1 MHKQNAVED
10 KNLYSGIYALCVRRP
25 VLAIVL
31 NLLLV
36 VAGAAALL
44 GVEIREMPNV
54 DRPVITIT
62 TTYSGSPPEVVDAEV
77 TSVIEEAVARTSGVS
92 SISSTS
98 SYGRSRVTVE
108 FSDSVDVGEAAN
120 DIRDAVGGVTRN
132 LPDDADTPTVVKAD
146 ANAEPVMRA
155 TVTSSQMRV
164 EDLSALVEDVIV
176 DRIASV
182 SGVASVDTY
191 GSREP
196 VFKIA
201 LDMTALSSRG
211 LTPND
216 VRGVLEALAM
226 DTSGGALETTYQELY
241 VRAHNDIETAEDI
254 AAVKINSTTRIRD
267 VALVTYGP
275 DDAASGA
282 FINGVRAIAL
292 GIIRAADS
300 NTIEI
305 SQDVRAVIAEL
316 EKQLPEHVE
325 IIITADDAVFI
336 ESAISEV
343 LISLLMATAIVIAI
357 IMLFLG
363 SWRVTLI
370 PAVTVPVALMGAV
383 VGIWLVGFSMNILT
397 LLALLLATGMVVDDA
412 IVVLEN
418 ISKRVQKGEGTHAA
432 AILGTKEVFFAVV
445 STTATLAAVFIPISF
460 LSGSV
465 GKLFSEFG
473 FVLAIC
479 VLLSSFVALTLAP
492 MMASRILKPVD
503 AQKAARPSMLWV
515 LIMKMGG
522 VLARIYEMLL
532 NKALKVPLLVV
543 AISIGFGA
551 LGWNYYQTLPEQLTP
566 LEDRSIILMM
576 ARTPQGSS
584 LDYTRSK
591 LAEIEDIAGRYVE
604 SGEAQNLMT
613 IAGVRNSKNMGFL
626 ILPLKTWSERDRSQ
640 QEIVAEMNRAMMSL
654 KGIDVFL
661 IQPNTLGIRGAGEGL
676 RFAVTGTNYDV
687 LAEGAQALSQAMQDE
702 LGDKIGRTN
711 ISYDTTQP
719 QLLFSVDRDRA
730 EDLGLSPEL
739 VISTLRMLLDGSE
752 VAELFV
758 EDDGIPMIMESGAT
772 PLRSTRDLENL
783 FVKAADGTML
793 PLSSIVSVKEEAV
806 APSLTR
812 ERQQRAVP
820 ISMSLNEGYDLSQSI
835 EDMRR
840 IAAEVLP
847 PEVTITLL
855 SEAAVLE
862 QTSSNMLLT
871 FGFAIL
877 IVFLVLSA
885 QFESFLSAT
894 VILATVPFGLA
905 AAVFAI
911 AWTGGSLNVYSQ
923 IGMVLLVG
931 IMAKNGILVVE
942 FANQLR
948 EQGNSVRDAI
958 HKACLQRLRPVMM
971 TVISTVLGGVPLVLA
986 FGAGAEARMELG
998 WVIVGGLGFATVAT
1012 LFVTPAAYLLLAR
1025 FSTPRQHHLARVHEE
1040 MRAALQDSA
1049 AHKNPD

>member
-1 MHKQNAVED
+1 MNKPSSSPD
-10 KNLYSGIYALCVRRP
+10 KALYSGIYALCVRRP

-31 NLLLV
+31 NLILV
-36 VAGAAALL
+36 VAGVAALL

-54 DRPVITIT
+54 DRPVISIT
-62 TTYSGSPPEVVDAEV
+62 TTYKGSPPEVVDAEI
-77 TSVIEEAVARTSGVS
+77 TSVVEEAVARTSGVL

-108 FSDSVDVGEAAN
+108 FNDSVDLGEAAN
-120 DIRDAVGGVTRN
+120 DIRDAVGSAARD
-132 LPDDADTPTVVKAD
+132 LPEDADTPVVVKAD
-146 ANAEPVMRA
+146 ADAEPVMRA
-155 TVTSSQMRV
+155 TVTSSQMLI
-164 EDLSALVEDVIV
+164 EDLSALTEDVIV
-176 DRIASV
+176 DRIAAV
-182 SGVASVDTY
+182 PGVASVDVY

-196 VFKIA
+196 IFKVA

-211 LTPND
+211 LTPQDLRD
-216 VRGVLEALAM
+216 VLSELAM

-241 VRAHNDIETAEDI
+241 VRADSDIETADDI
-254 AAVKINSTTRIRD
+254 ANAKINTTTRVKD
-267 VALVTYGP
+267 VAIVTYGP

-282 FINGVRAIAL
+282 FINGARAIGFGIVRAAS
-292 GIIRAADS
+292 S

-305 SQDVRAVIAEL
+305 SQGVRAVIDEL
-316 EKQLPEHVE
+316 RQQLPDHVS
-325 IIITADDAVFI
+325 INITSDDAVFI
-336 ESAISEV
+336 ESAITEV
-343 LISLLMATAIVIAI
+343 VFSLLLATAIVIAI
-357 IMLFLG
+357 ILVFLR

-370 PAVTVPVALMGAV
+370 PAVTVPVALTGAV

-418 ISKRVQKGEGTHAA
+418 ITKRIHKGEGARAA
-432 AILGTKEVFFAVV
+432 AILGTKEVFFAVI

-479 VLLSSFVALTLAP
+479 VGLSSFVALTLAP
-492 MMASRILKPVD
+492 MMASRLLKPHKPNEAEFSPIWAPVTWIGERL
-503 AQKAARPSMLWV
+503 AALYER
-515 LIMKMGG
+515 I
-522 VLARIYEMLL
+522 LAV
-532 NKALKVPLLVV
+532 ALKVPALVV
-543 AISIGFGA
+543 IISIGFGA
-551 LGWNYYQTLPEQLTP
+551 LGWQFYNSLPEELTP
-566 LEDRSIILMM
+566 LEDRAIVLMF

-591 LAEIEDIAGRYVE
+591 LSEIEDIARSYVE
-604 SGEAQNLMT
+604 SGEAQALMT
-613 IAGVRNSKNMGFL
+613 IAGIRNSKNTGFL
-626 ILPLKTWSERDRSQ
+626 IMPLQGWSDRDRSQ
-640 QEIVAEMNRAMMSL
+640 QAIVAEMNQALRQL

-676 RFAVTGTNYDV
+676 SFALTGTNYDV
-687 LAEGAQALSQAMQDE
+687 LAKGAQDLTYALQSE
-702 LGDKIGRTN
+702 LGDKIGRAN
-711 ISYDTTQP
+711 IDYETTQP
-719 QLLFSVDRDRA
+719 QLLFSVDRERA
-730 EDLGLSPEL
+730 KDLGLSPQI
-739 VISTLRMLLDGSE
+739 VTATLRMLLEGSE

-758 EDDGIPMIMESGAT
+758 EDDSIPLIMEAGAT

-783 FVKAADGTML
+783 FVKASDGTMV
-793 PLSSIVSVKEEAV
+793 PMSSIVSVSEEAV

-820 ISMSLNEGYDLSQSI
+820 ISIGLAEGYDLSHAI
-835 EDMRR
+835 EDLQR
-840 IAAEVLP
+840 IGDEVLP
-847 PEVTITLL
+847 SEVSITLL

-862 QTSSNMLLT
+862 QTSSNILIT

-885 QFESFLSAT
+885 QFESFISAI
-894 VILATVPFGLA
+894 VILSTVPFGLA
-905 AAVFAI
+905 AAIFAI
-911 AWTGGSLNVYSQ
+911 ALTGGSLNVYSQ

-931 IMAKNGILVVE
+931 IMAKNGILLVE

-948 EQGNSVRDAI
+948 EQGNDVRQAI
-958 HKACLQRLRPVMM
+958 HQACLQRLRPVMM

-998 WVIVGGLGFATVAT
+998 WVMVGGLGFATFAT

-1025 FSTPRQHHLARVHEE
+1025 FSKPRHHHLSRVHEE
-1040 MRAALQDSA
+1040 MLAAQVPKADG
-1049 AHKNPD
+1049 